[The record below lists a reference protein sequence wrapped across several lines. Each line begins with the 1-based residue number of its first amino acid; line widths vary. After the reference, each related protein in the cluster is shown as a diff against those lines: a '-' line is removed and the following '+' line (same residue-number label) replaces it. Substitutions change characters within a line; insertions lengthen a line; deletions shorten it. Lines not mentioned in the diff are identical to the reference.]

1 MAGKVTYDIGFLG
14 GGQLARM
21 SIQAAQRMGLR
32 CLSLDPGSVT
42 PASQVADAV
51 RGELADTG
59 AIRILADRCE
69 RITLE
74 NEFIPAEAIAQA
86 LRGSGRSEDVI
97 VPGLHT
103 LATIQDKLKQRM
115 ALADHGVPS
124 PHARGIDPGA
134 ASGLREFPVVLKARF
149 GGYDGKGTR
158 YAHSRGVFDSFHE
171 LWAAGGWLVEEFVP
185 FRRELAVMVAISD
198 QETIAFPTM
207 ETVQRDHVCDLVF
220 PAGVEATQI
229 AVDAVE
235 SVGGRG
241 LFGVELFET
250 MDGQLLVNEIAP
262 RPHNTGHYTLD
273 WGGPSQ
279 FEAHVRAVMGFTQV
293 EPRSESFAVMANLL
307 GQAGA
312 GDHRQA
318 TAAALESPGV
328 FVHWY
333 GKVESRPGR
342 KMVHLN
348 VVSALAGAVEPVV
361 ARAQEA
367 RDRFYGAWSGT

>member
-342 KMVHLN
+342 KMGHLN